1 MKTIIFF
8 HQSADLYGSDRVLIS
23 LIEGLDKSRFRPIV
37 LIPCIG
43 PLSDALT
50 IAGIEIHIIP
60 LVKVS
65 RATFTPLGLLKLPF
79 EVVNSIRAINRV
91 LAGIKVDMVHS
102 NTIAVLSG
110 ALWARLYGRPHLWHV
125 HEIIVH
131 PRLARRLFPFLVR
144 LLADRVVA
152 NSETTRQWLVSTER
166 KIAPKTVTIW
176 NGVERTSSVKIDE
189 VFSLRSTIGLGPEDV
204 LVVLIG
210 RINRWKGQA
219 LLVKAA
225 EDILKKNNS
234 IHFLIV
240 GSPPLGQEHFRVEIL
255 KQIAE
260 SSASKQITVWDFTE
274 DVWMIWDACDIAVV
288 PSIEPEPFGMVAIEA
303 MASGKPVI
311 GSAHG
316 GLTEIVEDGETG
328 FLIMPNDTNAL
339 AEAIL
344 KLAES
349 PSLRNTMGT
358 KGALRQFKYFS
369 LQSYQTSF
377 TILYK
382 ELAK

>member
-1 MKTIIFF
+1 MKTIVFF

-23 LIEGLDKSRFRPIV
+23 LIEGLDRNRFRPIV

-43 PLSDALT
+43 PLKDALT
-50 IAGIEIHIIP
+50 IAGIETHVIP

-65 RATFTPLGLLKLPF
+65 RATFTPTGLLKLPF
-79 EVVNSIRAINRV
+79 EAVNSIRAINRV
-91 LAGIKVDMVHS
+91 LDGIRVDIVHS
-102 NTIAVLSG
+102 NTLAVLSG
-110 ALWARLYGRPHLWHV
+110 ALWARLYGSPHLWHV

-131 PRLARRLFPFLVR
+131 PRLAKRLFPFLVR
-144 LLADRVVA
+144 FLADRVVA
-152 NSETTRQWLVSTER
+152 NSETTRRWLVSTER

-176 NGVERTSSVKIDE
+176 NGVERKSSVKID
-189 VFSLRSTIGLGPEDV
+189 VALSLRSTIGLGPKHV
-204 LVVLIG
+204 LVALVG
-210 RINRWKGQA
+210 RMNRWKGQA
-219 LLVKAA
+219 LLIKAA
-225 EDILKKNNS
+225 EDILQRNNS

-240 GSPPLGQEHFRVEIL
+240 GSPPLGQEHFRAEIL
-255 KQIAE
+255 KQITE

-316 GLTEIVEDGETG
+316 GLTEIIEDGETG
-328 FLIMPNDTNAL
+328 LLFKPNDTNAL

-349 PSLRNTMGT
+349 SSLRNAMGT
-358 KGALRQFKYFS
+358 KGALRQLKYFS

-377 TILYK
+377 TKLYE